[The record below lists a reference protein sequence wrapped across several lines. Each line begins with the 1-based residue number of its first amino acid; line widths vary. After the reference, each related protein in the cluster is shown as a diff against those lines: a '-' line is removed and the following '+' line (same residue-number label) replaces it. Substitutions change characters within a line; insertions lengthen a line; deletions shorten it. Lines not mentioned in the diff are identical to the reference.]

1 MSGRHRRGAHRGVPT
16 GRVAVSVAAVG
27 LGALQLGGIASAAP
41 AAGGGGGI
49 DGTSCTDAR
58 IKACVDL
65 SENRAWLLDGQ
76 GNVVG
81 GPVVNS
87 HGSEGHET
95 PTGDFIIQRKERHHV
110 SREYEGAP
118 MPYAVF
124 FDNNGRAFHGGNTDA
139 PVGRLRAPRHG
150 GREAVLRAPEPERPG
165 PDRRVSPSGPP
176 VRRGGRD
183 ATGRGA
189 PEGGAPRARGHRSS
203 GAAAQHQRHGAA
215 DHDDRDHDEDPRGHT
230 AAAGVGAGRR
240 RR

>member
-27 LGALQLGGIASAAP
+27 LGVLQLGGIASAAP
-41 AAGGGGGI
+41 AAGGGGGV

-76 GNVVG
+76 GNVVH

-95 PTGDFIIQRKERHHV
+95 PTGDFVIQRKERHHV

-124 FDNNGRAFHGGNTDA
+124 FDNSGRAFHGGSTERQSAGCVRLGMEDA
-139 PVGRLRAPRHG
+139 KQFFEHLNPN
-150 GREAVLRAPEPERPG
+150 
-165 PDRRVSPSGPP
+165 DRVQI
-176 VRRGGRD
+176 V
-183 ATGRGA
+183 
-189 PEGGAPRARGHRSS
+189 E
-203 GAAAQHQRHGAA
+203 
-215 DHDDRDHDEDPRGHT
+215 
-230 AAAGVGAGRR
+230 
-240 RR
+240 